1 LANITFAWMVEMCK
15 PYLAFEDF
23 TNATITRYVSDIMAD
38 IDEQTKGKWQDTPS
52 MANKAIEAVTGPVS
66 EAVGSASR
74 WVGSWFTGASD
85 NAASREKLVRSY
97 CFSAIKNPPHHPAH
111 WALFRPRDSYTLM
124 YKAMSAPA
132 TRTPGECDDRS
143 HEPYRL
149 LADLGQTNEYIHP
162 SVQWRLEQS
171 RINDED
177 GYRYKSEALKGFVYT
192 QENGVAGW
200 SKGKIWIQEWAIK
213 GALQDEDPTIFHG
226 NAEMALIDQCLD
238 KVEARAFLRSHTVA
252 WQKTQKPNSNLK
264 R

>member
-1 LANITFAWMVEMCK
+1 MVEMCK

-38 IDEQTKGKWQDTPS
+38 IDEQTKGTWQDAPS
-52 MANKAIEAVTGPVS
+52 MANKAIGAVTGAVS
-66 EAVGSASR
+66 GAVGSAGR
-74 WVGSWFTGASD
+74 WVGSWFAGAGD
-85 NAASREKLVRSY
+85 NAASKEKLVRSY
-97 CFSAIKNPPHHPAH
+97 CFSVIDNPPHHPAH
-111 WALFRPRDSYTLM
+111 WALFRPQDSYTLM

-143 HEPYRL
+143 HEPYKL
-149 LADLGQTNEYIHP
+149 LADLGQTNEYVHP

-192 QENGVAGW
+192 QKNGVAGW

-213 GALQDEDPTIFHG
+213 GALQDEDPTDCRG

-238 KVEARAFLRSHTVA
+238 KVEAREFLRSHTVA
-252 WQKTQKPNSNLK
+252 WQKTQNLQSKPK
-264 R
+264 K